1 MCPFLISKGCEWG
14 RWGRV
19 NGNGEWVNGEGI
31 CSMSCDGDKGNQRRS
46 RKKFKDCKGGLSP
59 EDLLITDPNADC
71 TECKMEEKWEMDA
84 AEECIYDETC
94 VRGE

>member
-1 MCPFLISKGCEWG
+1 M
-14 RWGRV
+14 
-19 NGNGEWVNGEGI
+19 NGEGI
-31 CSMSCDGDKGNQRRS
+31 CSTICEEVGKGNQRRS

-71 TECKMEEKWEMDA
+71 TECKMGEKWEMVE
-84 AEECIYDETC
+84 EECVYDETC